1 MNAKTIDALKVI
13 RDQLNIIIDIEGNAV
28 VSSDVVEAVVDKVST
43 KTESSQNPTPDKDM
57 LSTMPYAEL
66 KKYAKSMGV
75 SGSGSRQ
82 EIIDRI
88 LGSEESASEDTA
100 EVKIEEAMVGEPVEE
115 TSEEKKPTTRRAGK
129 KLGAKKNVEPEPEP
143 EVNDPVYD
151 QVIEATEEMS
161 DQEIKEF
168 LAECDIKVRGKRE
181 ALISALVEAVK
192 EGIISLDDDGEDNSM
207 SEDNSEPEESKS
219 ESTTLGKIT
228 SAREEAIKKSD
239 ADVLQQFKD
248 GDITRDDLLEWY
260 AESFGKSAS
269 AVNKMKDNELITAY
283 AEVLHNYI
291 DDEGV
296 THDDGE
302 EEPYFINEEPYHC
315 GEKLKFNE
323 DDNTYICEVCGE
335 EYSAE

>member
-13 RDQLNIIIDIEGNAV
+13 RDQLNIIIDIEGNAT

-100 EVKIEEAMVGEPVEE
+100 EDKTEETPVEE
-115 TSEEKKPTTRRAGK
+115 TPALAEKTTKRAGK
-129 KLGAKKNVEPEPEP
+129 KLRAKKNVEPEPEP

-181 ALISALVEAVK
+181 SLISALVEAVK

-207 SEDNSEPEESKS
+207 NEDDSEPEESKS
-219 ESTTLGKIT
+219 KSTTIGNIT

-302 EEPYFINEEPYHC
+302 EEPYFINEEPFHC

>member
-13 RDQLNIIIDIEGNAV
+13 RDQLNIIIDIEEGNSIA
-28 VSSDVVEAVVDKVST
+28 SSDVVEAVDKVST
-43 KTESSQNPTPDKDM
+43 KTKSPQDPTPDKDM

-88 LGSEESASEDTA
+88 LGSEESASEDTT
-100 EVKIEEAMVGEPVEE
+100 EDKTEETPVEE
-115 TSEEKKPTTRRAGK
+115 TPAPAEKTIKRAGK
-129 KLGAKKNVEPEPEP
+129 KLGAKKDVEPEPEP

-207 SEDNSEPEESKS
+207 NEDDSEPE
-219 ESTTLGKIT
+219 STTISKIT

-239 ADVLQQFKD
+239 ADVIKQFED

-269 AVNKMKDNELITAY
+269 EVKKMKDNELITAY

-302 EEPYFINEEPYHC
+302 EDAYFINEEPYHC

-323 DDNTYICEVCGE
+323 DYNTYICEVCGA
-335 EYSAE
+335 EYPAE

>member
-13 RDQLNIIIDIEGNAV
+13 RDQLNIIIDIEEGNSIA
-28 VSSDVVEAVVDKVST
+28 SSDVVEAVDKVST
-43 KTESSQNPTPDKDM
+43 KTKSPQDPTPDKDM

-88 LGSEESASEDTA
+88 LGSEESASEDTTEA
-100 EVKIEEAMVGEPVEE
+100 KTEEVMVGEPVEE

-129 KLGAKKNVEPEPEP
+129 KLGAKKDVEPELEP

-207 SEDNSEPEESKS
+207 NEDDSEPE
-219 ESTTLGKIT
+219 STTISKIT

-239 ADVLQQFKD
+239 ADVLQQFED
-248 GDITRDDLLEWY
+248 GDITREDLLEWY

-269 AVNKMKDNELITAY
+269 VVNKMKDNELITAY

-296 THDDGE
+296 IHDDGE
-302 EEPYFINEEPYHC
+302 EEPYYINEEPYHC
-315 GEKLKFNE
+315 GAKLKFNE
-323 DDNTYICEVCGE
+323 DYNSYICEVCGE

>member
-13 RDQLNIIIDIEGNAV
+13 RDQLNIIIDIEGNAT

-43 KTESSQNPTPDKDM
+43 KTESSQNPTPDKDI

-100 EVKIEEAMVGEPVEE
+100 EDKTKETPVEE
-115 TSEEKKPTTRRAGK
+115 TPAPAEKTTKRAGK

-192 EGIISLDDDGEDNSM
+192 EGIISLDDDDEDS
-207 SEDNSEPEESKS
+207 SDDGDSEPEESKS
-219 ESTTLGKIT
+219 ESTTIGKIT

-248 GDITRDDLLEWY
+248 GEVTRDDLLEWY

>member
-13 RDQLNIIIDIEGNAV
+13 RDQLNIIIDIEGNAT

-43 KTESSQNPTPDKDM
+43 KTESSQNPTPDKDI

-100 EVKIEEAMVGEPVEE
+100 EDKTEEAPVEE
-115 TSEEKKPTTRRAGK
+115 TPAPTEKTTKRAGK

-192 EGIISLDDDGEDNSM
+192 EGIISLDDDDEDS
-207 SEDNSEPEESKS
+207 SDDGDSEPEESKS
-219 ESTTLGKIT
+219 ESTTIGKIT

-248 GDITRDDLLEWY
+248 GEVTRDDLLEWY

>member
-13 RDQLNIIIDIEGNAV
+13 RDQLNIIIDIEEGNSIA
-28 VSSDVVEAVVDKVST
+28 SPDVVEAVVDKVST
-43 KTESSQNPTPDKDM
+43 KTKSPQDPTPDKDM

-88 LGSEESASEDTA
+88 LGSEESASEDTT
-100 EVKIEEAMVGEPVEE
+100 EDKIEETPVEE
-115 TSEEKKPTTRRAGK
+115 TPAPVEKTTKRAGK
-129 KLGAKKNVEPEPEP
+129 KLGAKKDVEPEPEP

-207 SEDNSEPEESKS
+207 NEDDSEPE
-219 ESTTLGKIT
+219 STTISKIT

-239 ADVLQQFKD
+239 ADVIQQFED
-248 GDITRDDLLEWY
+248 GDITREDLLEWY

>member
-13 RDQLNIIIDIEGNAV
+13 RDQLNIIIDIEEGNSI
-28 VSSDVVEAVVDKVST
+28 VSSDVVEAVDKVST
-43 KTESSQNPTPDKDM
+43 KTKSPQDPTPDKDM

-88 LGSEESASEDTA
+88 LGSEESASEDTT
-100 EVKIEEAMVGEPVEE
+100 EDKTEETPVEE
-115 TSEEKKPTTRRAGK
+115 TPAPAEKTTKRAGK
-129 KLGAKKNVEPEPEP
+129 KLGAKKDVEPEPEP

-207 SEDNSEPEESKS
+207 NEDDSEPE
-219 ESTTLGKIT
+219 STTISKIT

-239 ADVLQQFKD
+239 ADVLQQFED
-248 GDITRDDLLEWY
+248 GDITREDLLEWY

-269 AVNKMKDNELITAY
+269 VVNKMKDNELITAY

-302 EEPYFINEEPYHC
+302 EEPYYINEEPYHC
-315 GEKLKFNE
+315 GAKLKFNE
-323 DDNTYICEVCGE
+323 DYNSYICEVCGE

>member
-13 RDQLNIIIDIEGNAV
+13 RDQLNIIIDIEGNAA
-28 VSSDVVEAVVDKVST
+28 VSLDVVEAVVDKVST

-88 LGSEESASEDTA
+88 LGFEESASEDTA
-100 EVKIEEAMVGEPVEE
+100 EVKTEEVTVGEPVEE

-207 SEDNSEPEESKS
+207 NEDDSEPE
-219 ESTTLGKIT
+219 STTISKIT

-239 ADVLQQFKD
+239 ADVIQQFED
-248 GDITRDDLLEWY
+248 GDITREDLLEWY

-269 AVNKMKDNELITAY
+269 VVNKMKDNELITAY

-302 EEPYFINEEPYHC
+302 EEPYYINEEPYHC
-315 GEKLKFNE
+315 GAKLKFNE
-323 DDNTYICEVCGE
+323 DYNSYICEVCGE

>member
-13 RDQLNIIIDIEGNAV
+13 RDQLNIIIDIEGNAT

-100 EVKIEEAMVGEPVEE
+100 EDKTEETPVEE
-115 TSEEKKPTTRRAGK
+115 TPALAEKTTKRAGK
-129 KLGAKKNVEPEPEP
+129 KLRAKKNVEPEPEP

-181 ALISALVEAVK
+181 SLISALVEAVK

-207 SEDNSEPEESKS
+207 NEDDSEPEESKS
-219 ESTTLGKIT
+219 KSTTIGNIT

-269 AVNKMKDNELITAY
+269 VVNKMKDNELITAY

>member
-13 RDQLNIIIDIEGNAV
+13 RDQLNIIIDIEGNAT

-100 EVKIEEAMVGEPVEE
+100 EDKTEETPVEE
-115 TSEEKKPTTRRAGK
+115 IPAPAENTTKRVGK
-129 KLGAKKNVEPEPEP
+129 KLGAKKNVDPEPEP
-143 EVNDPVYD
+143 EVNDPVYH

-192 EGIISLDDDGEDNSM
+192 EGIISLDDDDEDSSDGGD
-207 SEDNSEPEESKS
+207 SESEESKS
-219 ESTTLGKIT
+219 ESTTVGKIT

-248 GDITRDDLLEWY
+248 GDITRDYLLEWY

-269 AVNKMKDNELITAY
+269 AANKMKDNELITAC
-283 AEVLHNYI
+283 AEVLHSYI

>member
-13 RDQLNIIIDIEGNAV
+13 RDQLNIIIDIEGNAA

-100 EVKIEEAMVGEPVEE
+100 EDKTEETPVEE
-115 TSEEKKPTTRRAGK
+115 TPAPAEKTTKRVGK
-129 KLGAKKNVEPEPEP
+129 KLRAKKNVEPEPEP

-181 ALISALVEAVK
+181 SLISALVEAVK

-207 SEDNSEPEESKS
+207 NEDDSEPEESKS
-219 ESTTLGKIT
+219 KSTTIGNIT

-302 EEPYFINEEPYHC
+302 EEPYFINEEPFHC